1 MDGQSTHPR
10 KAQLDKEERE
20 HLEAVVTE
28 MRDRVEAN
36 VRYQLEDEYGL
47 DEKPDT
53 VGASADES
61 SLAAAREDGDASL
74 SETQENLV
82 EAIELEAA
90 DGHDWEDAHEQY
102 ITGVGYTI
110 VNRLAALRCMEVRD
124 FIDDEVTSFRDDGL
138 TPAADRLVTEE
149 FMLEEEAVLEAYRNE
164 CDALADEI
172 EILFDR
178 STAYS
183 LIDPDDDTYEDLCG
197 MLDEVPDE
205 VWRGDDVL
213 GWVYEYYNVK
223 LLDDLRRKGDREGL
237 EPEDVPAANQF
248 YTPHWVVRMLTDNSL
263 GKLYLEDNGTLQETV
278 EAQDALTP
286 DERKNRPLSPDESPD
301 LADFCTY
308 LVPSEEEG
316 EPPAFD
322 GPEDIRVID
331 PACGSGHFLLYAFDV
346 LERIWRAET
355 DLDHAEIP
363 REILRHNLHGVD
375 LDMRACQLAAFNL
388 YLKGRTRAE
397 AEGATGFDMPEVGIV
412 CADAKVAD
420 IEGVEEVFDEV
431 ADGKDDVEN
440 ALRRI
445 LDAFEE
451 VHGLGSLLDV
461 RGTLG
466 ELFEDGID
474 QESVQIT
481 LEDDPTEHHTLGQI
495 LHSLREAVDEHR
507 EEDSFLAQD
516 LRSFVRLLDVL
527 AQDYDVALMN
537 PPYGAQNRMPDVV
550 QNYVDE
556 YYEYTSEFYINFFEV
571 CNRVSKK
578 NGRIGMLVPWSFMFK
593 RSFQDFRE
601 DLVGERGGFDF
612 LAEFGYGVLDNA
624 TVGTVGTV
632 IRSRAENS
640 PKGTFLRL
648 HDVETKQKENSFLET
663 LVETKNTDVP
673 RYYEVDLSEF
683 SDIPGSP
690 ICYSIP
696 RTVRDLH
703 KTELKLDAER
713 ADIEGT
719 SVANAVQGLS
729 SGNNDRFIH
738 YHWES
743 DSSGGSL
750 PISRG
755 GKDAWILP
763 KVTETAQWEE
773 NGKEMARTDSSLLRN
788 QEFYGEGGLTWTY
801 VKRTGRRFGY
811 FPEDSL
817 FDYAGSMLFPEEDIS
832 RWQMLAA
839 LNSNLYHCLFLS
851 ITTERHWN
859 VGEVGRIPW
868 RRELEELNKL
878 GELARDQ
885 YRVMVESRLNNPTSP
900 YYIAPSLLPKE
911 EATGFF
917 YDHSH
922 IEKANEVISIEYQGD
937 SFDKDLRE
945 LARKAETRK
954 LQYRQELESLANQ
967 IDSIVYS
974 EFGISDSIRE
984 NIETEIFLRTSEDP
998 EDREVPDPES
1008 VPEVPDNL
1016 DEQVKDLVHHFA
1028 MEAVREESDGIIPVE
1043 GADEQA
1049 DMLDRIVERF
1059 EDAYGEYAEDRL
1071 VEVDDILG
1079 AESAADEAYPN
1090 LRAFVEDDLFAYHV
1104 DTMENTPIL
1113 WKLSTARL
1121 LADAESEGFACFV
1134 DYHQLDASLFDRLGN
1149 TYLEPRKSA
1158 LRDRQAAANQ
1168 RRNDESL
1175 STSERADATEEFEF
1189 CSSALEQIAEFEAV
1203 LQELGSTSERDFDDG
1218 DRERVDGLAPKVA
1231 AFREETAA
1239 RIETLERL
1247 REVNGEEWFQDTFSD
1262 GFWDKVDEWRDEWLD
1277 ALGELEHAC
1286 EEYAKPSDEPVE
1298 AHLADLFDYFNWRL
1312 KGSDHY
1318 SSTGI
1323 LFMTY
1328 YFEREGSDLLD
1339 EDGEPFG
1346 TLTED
1351 EELLASLATGID
1363 DASVLDEEYLQQIA
1377 AEEDVDDVD
1386 ELPPLAE
1393 FKALA
1398 AEIDDRCQTVDK
1410 QIPADWSD
1418 RALSEITTAGYQPI
1432 HKHGVAINIT
1442 PLAEQDIVPE
1452 IVEDKVL

>member
-90 DGHDWEDAHEQY
+90 DGHDWEAAHEQY

-205 VWRGDDVL
+205 VWRADDVL

-431 ADGKDDVEN
+431 AGGKSDVKD
-440 ALRRI
+440 ALRQI
-445 LDAFEE
+445 LDAFEG

-461 RGTLG
+461 RGTLD
-466 ELFEDGID
+466 ELFEDKID

-481 LEDDPTEHHTLGQI
+481 LEDDPRDDHTLGQI
-495 LHSLREAVDEHR
+495 LHSLRDAVDEHR
-507 EEDSFLAQD
+507 QGDSFLAQD
-516 LRSFVRLLDVL
+516 LRSFIRLLDVL

-537 PPYGAQNRMPDVV
+537 PPYGSRNRMPPSVK
-550 QNYVDE
+550 E
-556 YYEYTSEFYINFFEV
+556 YIDDHYRYPAEFYVNFFEV
-571 CNRVSKK
+571 CDDITK
-578 NGRIGMLVPWSFMFK
+578 NHGRIGMLVPRTFMFK
-593 RSFQDFRE
+593 ARAEQFRSDFIG
-601 DLVGERGGFDF
+601 GEGSFDF
-612 LAEFGYGVLDNA
+612 LAEFGLGVLDNA
-624 TVGTVGTV
+624 TVRTAGTVVRSGV
-632 IRSRAENS
+632 EPDPSGEFIRLYDLEASSKEEKFVEVLS
-640 PKGTFLRL
+640 GDEPDVQRL
-648 HDVETKQKENSFLET
+648 F
-663 LVETKNTDVP
+663 
-673 RYYEVDLSEF
+673 EVDLDSF
-683 SDIPGSP
+683 SKVPGNT
-690 ICYSIP
+690 ICYSTP
-696 RTVRDLH
+696 EEVRDLH
-703 KTELKLDAER
+703 DTELRLDCEVS
-713 ADIEGT
+713 DIDGESIGY
-719 SVANAVQGLS
+719 ARQGIATT
-729 SGNNDRFIH
+729 NDFRFMRF
-738 YHWES
+738 HWET
-743 DSSGGSL
+743 DDFDTFNPIATGGS
-750 PISRG
+750 
-755 GKDAWILP
+755 DAWILP
-763 KVTETAQWEE
+763 QIVEVVRWRDQGTRIKRYSGTVRTPNEFLYGREGLVWTRS
-773 NGKEMARTDSSLLRN
+773 KE
-788 QEFYGEGGLTWTY
+788 
-801 VKRTGRRFGY
+801 TGRRFGY
-811 FPEDSL
+811 YPSDGLFSQTGYLFVPKDSDL
-817 FDYAGSMLFPEEDIS
+817 L
-832 RWQMLAA
+832 WQLLAS
-839 LNSNLYHCLFLS
+839 LNSDLYHSLFLS
-851 ITTERHWN
+851 LTVERDW
-859 VGEVGRIPW
+859 VGGIVGRAPW
-868 RRELEELNKL
+868 ITAFEGEEKLES
-878 GELARDQ
+878 LAKEQLSIMASTKTSDP
-885 YRVMVESRLNNPTSP
+885 VSP
-900 YYIAPSLLPKE
+900 YYISPDILPITGDRGYFYQHPHSKKIDLVSEAKEQSPPKE
-911 EATGFF
+911 E
-917 YDHSH
+917 SI
-922 IEKANEVISIEYQGD
+922 IEAAKTAKTE
-937 SFDKDLRE
+937 
-945 LARKAETRK
+945 
-954 LQYRQELESLANQ
+954 
-967 IDSIVYS
+967 
-974 EFGISDSIRE
+974 GISTRQRLETLAE
-984 NIETEIFLRTSEDP
+984 NINSLVYDLAGISGNTQKQIEEEIRLRTGKNQNSESN
-998 EDREVPDPES
+998 ETVSET
-1008 VPEVPDNL
+1008 PDNL
-1016 DEQVKDLVHHFA
+1016 EEQVKDLIHHFA
-1028 MEAVREESDGIIPVE
+1028 VEAVREENDGVIPLKS
-1043 GADEQA
+1043 ADDQP
-1049 DMLDRIVERF
+1049 DMLDRIVDRF
-1059 EDAYGEYAEDRL
+1059 HDAYGEYAENRL

-1090 LRAFVEDDLFAYHV
+1090 LRAFIDDDLFEYHV
-1104 DTMENTPIL
+1104 ETMENTPII
-1113 WKLSTARL
+1113 WKLSTERL
-1121 LADAESEGFACFV
+1121 LADAKGEGFACFV
-1134 DYHQLDASLFDRLGN
+1134 DYHQLDASLFDRLSN
-1149 TYLEPRKSA
+1149 QYLEPRKA
-1158 LRDRQAAANQ
+1158 ELRERRAAANQ
-1168 RRNDESL
+1168 RQNDESL
-1175 STSERADATEEFEF
+1175 STSERAEATEEFEF
-1189 CSSALEQIAEFEAV
+1189 CSSALEQIAEFEEV
-1203 LQELGSTSERDFDDG
+1203 MQELGSTSERDFDED
-1218 DRERVDGLAPKVA
+1218 DRELVEELAPKVA
-1231 AFREETAA
+1231 AFREETAK
-1239 RIETLERL
+1239 RIETLEQL
-1247 REVNGEEWFQDTFSD
+1247 REMNGEEWFQDTFSD
-1262 GFWDKVDEWRDEWLD
+1262 NFWEAVNEWSDEWLE
-1277 ALGELEHAC
+1277 ALDELENAC

-1328 YFEREGSDLLD
+1328 YFEREGSKLLNG
-1339 EDGEPFG
+1339 EGEPFD

-1351 EELLASLATGID
+1351 EEMLASLATGVN
-1363 DASVLDEEYLQQIA
+1363 DASVLDEEYLQQMA
-1377 AEEDVDDVD
+1377 DVEDVDDID
-1386 ELPPLAE
+1386 DLPPLAE

-1398 AEIDDRCQTVDK
+1398 EEINDRCQTVDK
-1410 QIPADWSD
+1410 QIPSDWSD
-1418 RALSEITTAGYQPI
+1418 RALSEITTAGYQPNQN
-1432 HKHGVAINIT
+1432 HGVIINIT
-1442 PLAEQDIVPE
+1442 PLTEKNVVPE
-1452 IVEDKVL
+1452 VVEDKVL